1 MKIILIKMY
10 SFVPQHVSNTI
21 IIGQTECSKT
31 NLLFNILTL
40 NPVFQKIFIF
50 TKEPE
55 AKYNFLLKKFSHD
68 VKIFIKMMNMI

>member
-1 MKIILIKMY
+1 MKIIILIKIMKIIILIKNF
-10 SFVPQHVSNTI
+10 FVPQHVSNTI
-21 IIGQTECSKT
+21 IIGQSGCSKT

-55 AKYNFLLKKFSHD
+55 AKYNFLIKNFLK
-68 VKIFIKMMNMI
+68 I